1 MIRVVLTVLVAVA
14 LLAAS
19 LPALESA
26 QTATTA
32 ERLDSEGE
40 RIERAVAGVTA
51 DSVAV
56 EDSALAARTT
66 MSVHAPSGLTA
77 ATIDR
82 LALVDSAEHTADSSE
97 AAGASGTAETAETS
111 GSTDTGVALLYQ
123 IDDGP
128 ARTVSIAP
136 DTAVATVDVADET
149 VELRPSGQSR
159 LELRFVDDGGPTVRI
174 SRVG

>member
-1 MIRVVLTVLVAVA
+1 MRVVLTVLVAVA

-26 QTATTA
+26 QATTTA

-56 EDSALAARTT
+56 EDPTLAARTT
-66 MSVHAPSGLTA
+66 MSIHAPSGLTA
-77 ATIDR
+77 APIDR
-82 LALVDSAEHTADSSE
+82 LALVDGTEYTVDSDGGAD
-97 AAGASGTAETAETS
+97 ARRTAERAETN
-111 GSTDTGVALLYQ
+111 GSTDTSVALLYQ
-123 IDDGP
+123 IAGGP
-128 ARTVSIAP
+128 VRTVPFAP
-136 DTAVATVDVADET
+136 GTPVATVDVADGT
-149 VELRPSGQSR
+149 VELRPSGRSR